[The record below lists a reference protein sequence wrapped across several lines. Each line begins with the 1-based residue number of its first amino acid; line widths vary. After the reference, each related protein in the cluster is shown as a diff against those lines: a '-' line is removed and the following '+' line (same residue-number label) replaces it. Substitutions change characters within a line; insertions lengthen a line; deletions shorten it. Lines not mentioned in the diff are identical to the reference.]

1 MPELH
6 VDDLPALISEY
17 ADEPLE
23 SAALPRSLFE
33 TSLKE
38 SVSVRSG
45 ALTFLVSGEA
55 SVRLFNHSDDEDP
68 DRIIGTGSSE
78 ASDGGVSLGPQ
89 IQFEEGK
96 AWLKYKLRGGTKADG
111 TLEGTGFSFE
121 ASTDHSLAFSSY
133 RVHDPDETVQAAVE
147 DDLASPRLI
156 LSAEDIEELAPREAV
171 AMQAEGTLGASLSA
185 RWADVFSGSL
195 SALGGLVDHADAFAV
210 SVDAGAQAHLDV
222 EVEDAFTVV
231 FSRAEPGTVRAAV
244 KRRDRREVSG
254 SVRAGITAR
263 LKDPDGVEEVL
274 GDVVDALLGAAREKV
289 ESILDEHSA
298 LSEVDGDD
306 LALITTVLER
316 LGLEKT
322 ATTIEE
328 IRTRI
333 AGLKEEAAETL
344 REIVES
350 EIEARFS
357 FEYARIDAET
367 VLLEA
372 IIDDERLGDVHGDV
386 LRGNLRPVLAE
397 ASAAES
403 GVALRR
409 YFNEETTEV
418 SRSWGLGLQF
428 GEWFSVGS
436 RSEVERT
443 SVERRGPG
451 GRLRQFSFTG
461 KRFSKDESIGG
472 ASRCYA
478 ARLEASMQAGAGQE
492 ASPESRLTCGLT
504 VSTQFREETLGEAE
518 CHRWL
523 DLARLWRIVNPGA
536 APDVRDRIASR
547 ADGADAV
554 TASFKIRLPD
564 PVLKTVACQ
573 IAAADAE
580 ANADA
585 FGRALGEAMVRLED
599 YGEVRQNPRQRRRYY
614 GPLWAAYLKRS
625 RLRPQDLARQ
635 AAETFREKGRSGLA
649 HREGEM
655 WRNIGGTIG
664 GAAQRHPETRERW
677 ADFLEGMQAFAR
689 VIRGGEGPGAIGQ
702 AFEDMQRLWGQA
714 FYLRALGVYVLD
726 IVAQNPVHLERTERI
741 LTIDYET
748 GEDTQVENIS
758 STAAPRR

>member
-1 MPELH
+1 MDALPI
-6 VDDLPALISEY
+6 DDLPDIISEH
-17 ADEPLE
+17 AEKPLGNPD
-23 SAALPRSLFE
+23 LPLRLFE
-33 TSLKE
+33 HSLGKSL
-38 SVSVRSG
+38 SVQNKN
-45 ALTFLVSGEA
+45 LTFRVSGEP
-55 SVRLFNHSDDEDP
+55 SVSLFNRPDDEDP
-68 DRIIGTGSSE
+68 DRILSSGARE
-78 ASDGGVSLGPQ
+78 TSDGDEALGPQ
-89 IQFEEGK
+89 VQFEEGK
-96 AWLKYKLRGGTKADG
+96 AWLKYKLRGGAKADG
-111 TLEGTGFSFE
+111 ALEGTGFSFD
-121 ASTDHSLAFSSY
+121 ASTDHSLAFTSY

-156 LSAEDIEELAPREAV
+156 LSAEDIEQLATREAV

-185 RWADVFSGSL
+185 RWADVFSGNL
-195 SALGGLVDHADAFAV
+195 SALGQLVDHADAFAV
-210 SVDAGAQAHLDV
+210 SVDAGAQARLDV

-254 SVRAGITAR
+254 SVGAEITAR
-263 LKDPDGVEEVL
+263 LKDPDEVEEVL
-274 GDVVDALLGAAREKV
+274 GDVVDALLGVAREKV
-289 ESILDEHSA
+289 ESILSEHSA
-298 LSEVDGDD
+298 LSELDGDD

-316 LGLEKT
+316 LGLDTT
-322 ATTIEE
+322 AATIEE
-328 IRTRI
+328 VQTQI
-333 AGLKEEAAETL
+333 AELEEEATETL
-344 REIVES
+344 QEIVES
-350 EIEARFS
+350 EIEASFS
-357 FEYARIDAET
+357 FEYARIDTET

-372 IIDDERLGDVHGDV
+372 VIDEERLGDVHGDV
-386 LRGNLRPVLAE
+386 LRGNLRPLLAE

-409 YFNEETTEV
+409 YFNEKTTEV
-418 SRSWGLGLQF
+418 SRAWGLGLQF

-443 SVERRGPG
+443 SVKRRGPG
-451 GRLRQFSFTG
+451 GRVRQFSFTG
-461 KRFSKDESIGG
+461 RRFNKDESIGG

-492 ASPESRLTCGLT
+492 AAPGSRLTCGLT
-504 VSTQFREETLGEAE
+504 VSTQFREETLSEAE
-518 CHRWL
+518 CDRWI

-536 APDVRDRIASR
+536 ASDVRDRIASR
-547 ADGADAV
+547 GDGADAV

-564 PVLKTVACQ
+564 PVLKTVARQ

-585 FGRALGEAMVRLED
+585 FGRTLGEAMVWLED
-599 YGEVRQNPRQRRRYY
+599 YGEVRQIPRQRRRYY
-614 GPLWAAYLKRS
+614 GPLWAAYLKRP

-635 AAETFREKGRSGLA
+635 AAETFREKGRAGLA

-655 WRNIGGTIG
+655 WRDIAGTIG
-664 GAAQRHPETRERW
+664 GAARRHPETRERW

-702 AFEDMQRLWGQA
+702 AFENMQRLWGQA
-714 FYLRALGVYVLD
+714 FYLRALGAYVLD
-726 IVAQNPVHLERTERI
+726 IIAQNPTHLERTERT
-741 LTIDYET
+741 LTVDYET